1 VIAVLVVM
9 VDMNM
14 LAAVHYFDNNMAP
27 FSFAAVVSLSD
38 GGGTVC
44 VEGGALCYHIT
55 AQHVGRRSALS
66 PPSPHPLPACLCL
79 PATQCGAAEGW
90 LHLTSPSEG
99 GPPAG

>member
-66 PPSPHPLPACLCL
+66 PPSPHPLPACL
-79 PATQCGAAEGW
+79 PACNAMWRRRRLAAS
-90 LHLTSPSEG
+90 HITVG
-99 GPPAG
+99 GRAPG